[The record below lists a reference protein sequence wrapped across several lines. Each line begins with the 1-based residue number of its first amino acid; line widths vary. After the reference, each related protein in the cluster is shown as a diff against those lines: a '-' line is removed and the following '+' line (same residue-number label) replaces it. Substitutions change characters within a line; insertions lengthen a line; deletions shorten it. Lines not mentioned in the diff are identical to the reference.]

1 MTAAWEHADVFPV
14 IARIIETASAES
26 GSAYVTHDQ
35 ITSSLL
41 ADTEGSTLIS
51 AARVELDG
59 DRTAE
64 WIAHNMVAWFS
75 QRITVGESDWA
86 DRFDRQKIDGKW
98 AYRPKS
104 TNS

>member
-1 MTAAWEHADVFPV
+1 MTTAWEHADVFPV
-14 IARIIETASAES
+14 IARIIETGSVES

-35 ITSSLL
+35 ITSSLMS
-41 ADTEGSTLIS
+41 DTEGSTLIS
-51 AARVELDG
+51 AARDELDE

-86 DRFDRQKIDGKW
+86 GRFDRQKIDGKW

-104 TNS
+104 SNP

>member
-1 MTAAWEHADVFPV
+1 M
-14 IARIIETASAES
+14 ES
-26 GSAYVTHDQ
+26 GGAYVTHDQ

-41 ADTEGSTLIS
+41 SGIEGSTLIS
-51 AARVELDG
+51 AARDKLDE

-64 WIAHNMVAWFS
+64 WIAHKMVAWFS

-86 DRFDRQKIDGKW
+86 GRFDRQKIDGKW

-104 TNS
+104 SNP